1 MSLKAEKEMVEVGLL
16 VLSRRAIPFIAEK
29 LASAAQQVR
38 SRLYVR
44 IDPQRS
50 PTELRQLI
58 PTIYLYASQKC
69 SNLDVRVLLNEKVDG
84 DYGIFL
90 HELNERDEEG
100 SPNFEPKPFKHVCL
114 GGTFDRLHNGHKVL
128 LSTAALLSD
137 KITCGVTGGDMN
149 RKKTLYELIEPLDHR
164 MDMVEEFLKDVTD
177 GVTIDVQE
185 ITDPFGPAIVIKD
198 LDCIV
203 VSDETVKGGLAV
215 NQKRKERGLNE
226 LDIQKIELVE
236 GSNEILKEVKLSSSS
251 QRYQLLGSLL
261 KPPNEF
267 LSTKPAKPY
276 VIGLTGGIASGKSS
290 ISKYLAENGCEIAD
304 CDKIVHEL
312 YDGNEK
318 FTKAISEEFGADTI
332 LNGIVDR
339 KRLGSIVFQDRTKRE
354 KLNKIIWPA
363 VSDVIQERLKKT
375 TADIFVIDAA
385 LLVEAG
391 WANTVRQLWT
401 VFIPREEAIKRI
413 VERDGISEKDAISRI
428 DSQLSNEA
436 RIAASHVVFCSLWEV
451 KETQRQ
457 VAKALN
463 HLRQNYIK
471 NFL

>member
-1 MSLKAEKEMVEVGLL
+1 MVEVGLL

-38 SRLYVR
+38 TRLYVR

-50 PTELRQLI
+50 PNELRQLI

-69 SNLDVRVLLNEKVDG
+69 SHLDVRVLLKEKQG
-84 DYGIFL
+84 ADYGTFL
-90 HELNERDEEG
+90 HELNEKDDGIPNDE
-100 SPNFEPKPFKHVCL
+100 PTPFKHVCL

-137 KITCGVTGGDMN
+137 KITCGVTGGEMN
-149 RKKTLYELIEPLDHR
+149 RKKTLYELIEPLDR
-164 MDMVEEFLKDVTD
+164 RIDVVEEFLKDITD
-177 GVTIDVQE
+177 GVTVDVQE
-185 ITDPFGPAIVIKD
+185 IQDPFGPAIVIKD
-198 LDCIV
+198 LDCII
-203 VSDETVKGGLAV
+203 VSQETVKGGQAV
-215 NQKRKERGLNE
+215 NQKRKERGLSE

-236 GSNEILKEVKLSSSS
+236 GSDEILKEVKLSSSS

-267 LSTKPAKPY
+267 LSTTTSTVPY
-276 VIGLTGGIASGKSS
+276 VIGLTGGIAAGKSS
-290 ISKYLAENGCEIAD
+290 ISKFLAENGCEIAD

-312 YDGNEK
+312 YDGNPK
-318 FTKAISEEFGADTI
+318 FTKAISEEFGVDTI
-332 LNGIVDR
+332 SNGTVDR
-339 KRLGSIVFQDRTKRE
+339 KKLGSIVFQNREKRE
-354 KLNKIIWPA
+354 KLNKIVWPA
-363 VSDVIQERLKKT
+363 VSDVIQERIKKT
-375 TADIFVIDAA
+375 TSDVFVIDAA

-391 WANTVRQLWT
+391 WQSTVRQLWT
-401 VFIPREEAIKRI
+401 VFIPRAEAVKRI
-413 VERDGISEKDAISRI
+413 VERDGISEKDADLRI

-436 RIAASHVVFCSLWEV
+436 RIAASHVVFCSLWEE

-457 VAKALN
+457 VLKALN

-471 NFL
+471 K